1 MPTLTEVDEAL
12 RHLSAVP
19 KDQRGAAWHAY
30 ADAVLTERDLAKLL
44 GDEENDGQGKDPA
57 DH

>member
-1 MPTLTEVDEAL
+1 MPTLSEVDEAL

-30 ADAVLTERDLAKLL
+30 ADAVLTERELATLL
-44 GDEENDGQGKDPA
+44 GDDFNEEN
-57 DH
+57 